1 MVQRRR
7 LVACIVVIAAALPY
21 VPTWNDYFI
30 QDDFG
35 VVGLLSTKPAG
46 YFPRWFVTS
55 WMDDIWGF
63 TPDEIRPFVAPT
75 YQIAAVWG
83 AASPVANHVIN
94 IGLHAGNALLVF
106 KLAEMAAGLS
116 VAPALFTA
124 LVFALL
130 PMQTESVAWVTGRV
144 DTLPAFFYLASFLL
158 FARWRDT
165 GRSSTYAWSV
175 TACFAALFAK
185 QNAVTLLPALVL
197 YDVVSARRAG
207 SLRRWLWPYLPY
219 AGLTIGYLWL
229 RYELFGEVAR
239 ESTLSGERFQFFLQD
254 LSTHLRRMVFG
265 EPGVK
270 LSEMRSA
277 AIVGVAAMFL
287 AAIGLVSGAP
297 SRAQTQRRALLL
309 AVGWIVL
316 GAAPTLVAGY
326 ASPRHM
332 YLASVGWAMALGVGL
347 DVLLHARPL
356 HVLRRLG
363 LVLAGVILV
372 SYAVQL
378 RHQVRVWGIRAAVSR
393 RVVADIEREALAAPA
408 GSLII
413 TDAPQRSWNFAL
425 PYALRP
431 PFTEEDIPSRVSVI
445 SHSSIHCCPASQW
458 EAYTRAAM
466 RGWASNPDHPWVI
479 ALHWDPDTGELS
491 RVSDREDPFLRS
503 VVSLLQETKDVDSL
517 DNRILEIMRK
527 LVAGRK
533 G

>member
-1 MVQRRR
+1 
-7 LVACIVVIAAALPY
+7 
-21 VPTWNDYFI
+21 
-30 QDDFG
+30 
-35 VVGLLSTKPAG
+35 
-46 YFPRWFVTS
+46 
-55 WMDDIWGF
+55 
-63 TPDEIRPFVAPT
+63 
-75 YQIAAVWG
+75 
-83 AASPVANHVIN
+83 
-94 IGLHAGNALLVF
+94 
-106 KLAEMAAGLS
+106 
-116 VAPALFTA
+116 
-124 LVFALL
+124 
-130 PMQTESVAWVTGRV
+130 
-144 DTLPAFFYLASFLL
+144 
-158 FARWRDT
+158 
-165 GRSSTYAWSV
+165 
-175 TACFAALFAK
+175 
-185 QNAVTLLPALVL
+185 
-197 YDVVSARRAG
+197 
-207 SLRRWLWPYLPY
+207 LRRWLWPYLPY

-239 ESTLSGERFQFFLQD
+239 ESTLSRERFRLFLQD

-265 EPGVK
+265 EPGLK

-287 AAIGLVSGAP
+287 AAIGLASGAP

-347 DVLLHARPL
+347 DVLWHARPL
-356 HVLRRLG
+356 HVMRRLG
-363 LVLAGVILV
+363 LVLAGVILL

-378 RHQVRVWGIRAAVSR
+378 RHEVRVWGMRAAVSR

-413 TDAPQRSWNFAL
+413 IDPPQRSWNFAL
-425 PYALRP
+425 PHALRP
-431 PFTEEDIPSRVSVI
+431 PFTAEDIPSRVSVI
-445 SHSSIHCCPASQW
+445 SPSAIHCCPASQW

-466 RGWASNPDHPWVI
+466 RGWASNPDRPWVI

-503 VVSLLQETKDVDSL
+503 VVSLLQETKDVESL
-517 DNRILEIMRK
+517 DNRMLEIMRK